1 MFHGLRLVLFGTG
14 LLLIFCQDAQAETW
28 RERQFAGYSAFDSG
42 DLAGAVTHFE
52 AALTLASEE
61 PAAAQDMG
69 AILESLTTAYY
80 AVGRQREAWDTLG
93 RWDRILEKFAD
104 EPWTSDQRTFRSL
117 LVEFMTEHPGET
129 SGSDGLHNGNAPRAI
144 PASEPASESSG
155 DYAIHLASLG
165 SDSNVDSSWRK
176 LNAAYPSQLTGRTL
190 IVEPV
195 DLGDQGAFNRILA
208 ASFPDLAHAELACRE
223 LQAQGQY
230 CAALSLK

>member
-1 MFHGLRLVLFGTG
+1 M
-14 LLLIFCQDAQAETW
+14 A
-28 RERQFAGYSAFDSG
+28 
-42 DLAGAVTHFE
+42 TH
-52 AALTLASEE
+52 
-61 PAAAQDMG
+61 
-69 AILESLTTAYY
+69 
-80 AVGRQREAWDTLG
+80 
-93 RWDRILEKFAD
+93 
-104 EPWTSDQRTFRSL
+104 
-117 LVEFMTEHPGET
+117 ET

-176 LNAAYPSQLTGRTL
+176 LNATYPSQLTGRTL